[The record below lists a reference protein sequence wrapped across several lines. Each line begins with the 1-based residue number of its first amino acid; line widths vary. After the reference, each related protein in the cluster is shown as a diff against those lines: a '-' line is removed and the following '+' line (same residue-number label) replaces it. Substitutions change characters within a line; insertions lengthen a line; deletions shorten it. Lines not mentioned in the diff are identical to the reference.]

1 MIGTFLGEQNSGK
14 TLAMT
19 YFANLY
25 YKNGYK
31 IFANYNLTNIK
42 HTKLTGEILKEYT
55 ENKKQFNRAVF
66 LIDEIYL
73 FMDSRNF
80 GKKLNKL
87 FSYFVL
93 QTSKRDVH
101 LLGTA
106 QYFNTIEKRFRD
118 NSNFKTFCSRV
129 YKVYDKQTNTIS
141 YMDVSDKLRFLKNNN
156 NSNNNTNKELYIKLN
171 FVIKN
176 ILDGLVPICNI
187 KTYYLKAEP
196 IFKLYDTKEL
206 LAIE

>member
-1 MIGTFLGEQNSGK
+1 MIGIFLGEQNCGK

-19 YFANLY
+19 YFAKKY
-25 YKNGYK
+25 YLDGYD
-31 IFANYNLTNIK
+31 IYANYNLSFK
-42 HTKLTGEILKEYT
+42 HTKLTGEILSKYT
-55 ENKKQFNRAVF
+55 KNKIQFNKAVF

-106 QYFNTIEKRFRD
+106 QYFNTVEKRFRE
-118 NSNFKTFCSRV
+118 NANFKVFCSRV
-129 YKVYDKQTNTIS
+129 VLKKVINKQRTGITSI
-141 YMDVSDKLRFLKNNN
+141 YEDVTSNLRFLKDITSVDRDN
-156 NSNNNTNKELYIKLN
+156 LYIKLS
-171 FVIKN
+171 FVIKCMV
-176 ILDGLVPICNI
+176 DGITPSFNI
-187 KTYYLKAEP
+187 KNYYLLAKP